1 MAQLSPALRHR
12 ERVLA
17 ARSAAATEPGG
28 VTVGTAYELM
38 LRQLIEHRRT
48 LKGIQSIE
56 RKIVMK
62 ATMLPA
68 YQTWIDGVLSAGNGG
83 QDDVFATALVWHI
96 DVGDYDRAL
105 QMARYAV
112 EHKFTL
118 PDQYSR
124 NLATMLID
132 EFSEGYLKGRLAD
145 DPPHA
150 VDILAEVC
158 ALTDDIDAPD
168 QARAKLHKAI
178 ALALLAIVD
187 AASDKDIAPTVV
199 EQARAALQHLQRALE
214 LFDGSH
220 VKKNIEV
227 LERRLKRLTDTK

>member
-12 ERVLA
+12 ERILA

-28 VTVGTAYELM
+28 VTTGTPYELM

-56 RKIVMK
+56 RKIVVK
-62 ATMLPA
+62 ATMLPV
-68 YQTWIDGVLSAGNGG
+68 YQTWIDGVLSAGKGG

-96 DVGDYDRAL
+96 DIGDYDRAL
-105 QMARYAV
+105 QMAAYAMQ
-112 EHKFTL
+112 HKFTL

-132 EFSEGYLKGRLAD
+132 EFSEGFFKGKMAD
-145 DPPHA
+145 DPAHA
-150 VDILAEVC
+150 VGVLQEVQ
-158 ALTDDIDAPD
+158 ALTDESDAPD

-178 ALALLAIVD
+178 ALALLVIVD
-187 AASDKDIAPTVV
+187 QADAKEIAPDVADRAR
-199 EQARAALQHLQRALE
+199 QALTHLQRALA

-227 LERRLKRLTDTK
+227 LERRLKRLEDPK